1 MVRRKQN
8 ISLPILSV
16 ISDLSFV
23 KKDIGTSIS
32 CSGVCLTLT
41 KIKKNKKKNELFFY
55 LSKHTILTSAYKYL
69 KSGDIINLEKS
80 MKYGDE
86 IAGHFVQGHV
96 DTTIKVLSINT
107 DNSKTWTIFFNIP
120 QKFRKFLIEKGSIG
134 INGVSLT
141 IAQIFAN
148 KFKVVIIP
156 HTLQNTNLLKLSSKS
171 YLDINAT
178 EAPHC
183 SINDLLDFSSGL
195 FVLLGGNHTL
205 TSQLILN
212 NQDKIFLNNVSK
224 LKSAILFSPFS
235 HFC

>member
-1 MVRRKQN
+1 MFTGIIKN
-8 ISLPILSV
+8 IGVIKELTKKNNGYFLSV
-16 ISDLSFV
+16 ISNLNFT

-86 IAGHFVQGHV
+86 FAGHFVQGHV
-96 DTTIKVLSINT
+96 DTTIKVLNINT
-107 DNSKTWTIFFNIP
+107 NNSKSWTIFFNIP
-120 QKFRKFLIEKGSIG
+120 KKFKKFLIEKGSIA

-141 IAQIFAN
+141 IAEIFAN

-156 HTLQNTNLLKLSSKS
+156 HTLQNTNLLKLEKNN
-171 YLDINAT
+171 YVNVEI
-178 EAPHC
+178 
-183 SINDLLDFSSGL
+183 DLIAKT
-195 FVLLGGNHTL
+195 LL
-205 TSQLILN
+205 
-212 NQDKIFLNNVSK
+212 KK
-224 LKSAILFSPFS
+224 
-235 HFC
+235 